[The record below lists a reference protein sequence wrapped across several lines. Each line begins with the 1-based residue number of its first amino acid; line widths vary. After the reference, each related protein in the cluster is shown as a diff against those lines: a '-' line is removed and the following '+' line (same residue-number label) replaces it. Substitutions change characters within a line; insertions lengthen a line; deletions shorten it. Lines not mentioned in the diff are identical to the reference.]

1 METTAVFE
9 RKAEELSKVNAFA
22 AFNHLELE
30 HVEPDYAVFKLQIQP
45 ESKNPYGYVHGGM
58 LAGMADN
65 AAGYAAHSDGRAY
78 VTLSCSLNYMRNQA
92 GGVIRAE
99 GRVLHRGKTTCV
111 THVDIRGE
119 DGKLLA
125 TGELVYFCVDLEE
138 YEKRAGK

>member
-1 METTAVFE
+1 MDSVIAAL
-9 RKAEELSKVNAFA
+9 KAQELSGGNAFA

-30 HVEPDYAVFKLQIQP
+30 HVEPDYAVFRLHIQP

-78 VTLSCSLNYMRNQA
+78 VTLSSHLNYMHNQA

-111 THVDIRGE
+111 VRVDIRGE
-119 DGKLLA
+119 NGTLLA
-125 TGELVYFCVDLEE
+125 TGELIYFCVDPQT
-138 YEKRAGK
+138 YGPGK